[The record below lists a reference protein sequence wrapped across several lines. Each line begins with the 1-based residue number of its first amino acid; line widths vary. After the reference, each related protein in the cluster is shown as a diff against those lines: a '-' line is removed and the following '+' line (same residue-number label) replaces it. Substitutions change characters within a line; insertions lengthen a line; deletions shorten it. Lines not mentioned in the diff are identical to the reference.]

1 MKTKGK
7 KYEDM
12 SIESFFEEIADKTVV
27 EENEEPQIAKKSKKK
42 DKVKQIEVNGKASKV
57 SLKDKVKKKD
67 LNGKAP
73 KVSLKN
79 LDKTDPELYEFLEK
93 NDKKLLNFTMNL
105 NDDPS
110 DKSDNE
116 EELEEST
123 TDVHVPMELEVAS
136 DESDYEAE
144 DDDKVKAKNVIT
156 LKMLREWEQNLQ
168 SEEVAPEI
176 IRNVTKAFNSALIS
190 VSEDSNVKVTQYKV
204 EGAAIFNGIVQ
215 LCVLNMEKAI
225 KKCLKLSLK
234 ASFKEIQKSKRFSKL
249 KNSLRSYL
257 TDLTKLLETVA
268 SNNILLVILKH
279 LHQIA
284 SMFTAFKSI
293 TKPVLKRLIHLWSTN
308 EESVRI
314 IAFLCIL
321 KITRTQPENLN
332 QVLRTMY
339 MEYVKNSK
347 FVSPNTLPSINFMRR
362 SLTELFLLDLNV
374 AYQHAFLFIRQLAIH
389 LRNATIL
396 QKKEHY
402 QQVYNWQYINSLKL
416 WADVLSYVP
425 NTSSKSDAKP
435 KMQALIYPLVS
446 IINGVIK
453 LKSSA
458 QYFPLRFHCINI
470 LINITKATNIFVPV
484 LPYIIEVL
492 NSTTFNQQH
501 KKLAMKPLS
510 FLCILRIQKGHLDE
524 NAFRDETIQQVYGTT
539 LEYLNYQCSSIA
551 FPDLILPFIMSLNQF
566 VKKTKSLKYAK
577 ELKVLA
583 DKITEHSNY
592 IESERQKITFSLND
606 DNYIKSWEI
615 NHKTGQTPIEVL
627 YSQWQKTNKKK
638 QKVAKVENIEEASD
652 EEIEDYEKVAKVNK
666 KAATKKS
673 KDKDEK
679 VELFPSD
686 DDDSDMDN
694 FDDDD
699 DSQDYSDGED
709 LGGSSDDE
717 ELSDAETNN
726 KKKNGNVKQQKQ
738 KQMDS
743 DENDQSSVDDDES
756 IADQQD
762 IVNDMSL
769 DDW

>member
-7 KYEDM
+7 KFEDM
-12 SIESFFEEIADKTVV
+12 SIDNFFEEITSKTAS
-27 EENEEPQIAKKSKKK
+27 EENHEPKIAKKSATKKK
-42 DKVKQIEVNGKASKV
+42 
-57 SLKDKVKKKD
+57 LKDKVKKKD
-67 LNGKAP
+67 KTKEVNGKTP

-93 NDKKLLNFTMNL
+93 NDKKLLNFTMNI
-105 NDDPS
+105 NGDDS

-116 EELEEST
+116 EEIDEST
-123 TDVHVPMELEVAS
+123 NDLHVPTELEVAS
-136 DESDYEAE
+136 DESDFEGD
-144 DDDKVKAKNVIT
+144 DDDKIKAKNVIT
-156 LKMLREWEQNLQ
+156 LKMLREWELNLQ
-168 SEEVAPEI
+168 SDDVLPET
-176 IRNVTKAFNSALIS
+176 IRNVIKAFNSALLS
-190 VSEDSNVKVTQYKV
+190 VSEDQNARVSQYKV

-215 LCVLNMEKAI
+215 LCVLNLEKAI

-257 TDLTKLLETVA
+257 TDLTKILETVA

-284 SMFTAFKSI
+284 SLFTAFKSI

-314 IAFLCIL
+314 VAFLCIL
-321 KITRTQPENLN
+321 KITRTQSENLN

-470 LINITKATNIFVPV
+470 LINISKATNIFVPV

-539 LEYLNYQCSSIA
+539 LEYLNNQCSSIA
-551 FPDLILPFIMSLNQF
+551 FPDLILPFIVSLNQF

-592 IESERQKITFSLND
+592 IESERQKISFSLND

-627 YSQWQKTNKKK
+627 YSQWQKTSKKK
-638 QKVAKVENIEEASD
+638 QKVAKVENIDEASD
-652 EEIEDYEKVAKVNK
+652 EEIEDYEKVPKVNK
-666 KAATKKS
+666 KAAPKKS
-673 KDKDEK
+673 KDKDGP
-679 VELFPSD
+679 VVLFPSD
-686 DDDSDMDN
+686 DE
-694 FDDDD
+694 DDDD
-699 DSQDYSDGED
+699 DMLGFDDENDSEDYA
-709 LGGSSDDE
+709 GSSDE
-717 ELSDAETNN
+717 QSDTETSNN
-726 KKKNGNVKQQKQ
+726 KKKNGNVKPQQV
-738 KQMDS
+738 DS
-743 DENDQSSVDDDES
+743 DENDNSSVDEDDS
-756 IADQQD
+756 MDDQQD